1 MRLLTRYILR
11 EVVSYA
17 LLGAVLFTFVLFM
30 RDLPKILELVVRD
43 SASLTDVLRIFA
55 YTLPNT
61 LTVTLPTAVLAGI
74 LLGLSR
80 LAADSEVT
88 AMRACGIGAF
98 TFVRIVS
105 ILAFFVL
112 GLGLFNALYFAPRA
126 ATNLLKL
133 EDQLKTSQA
142 SFEVQPRVFYEDFK
156 NYVLYVQDVP
166 AAGTATWHHIFLAD
180 LTQPANPNVT
190 TADQALVS
198 NPGSAN
204 PQALRLHLLD
214 GGQHQISPTDPNQ
227 YDISTFASTDLP
239 LQFDSQDDTHIS
251 RLDTPLHALSLRELL
266 QRARATGNTPTTLNS
281 ADARAARIELN
292 LRFSYPFAC
301 IVLMLIGVPLG
312 LSSRRGGKST
322 GVVLTLLLVFAYYLL
337 SNIGVAFAK
346 SGKLSPALGVWAANL
361 IFTAFG
367 ILLLQQLAGTGFL
380 IHFFNSIAASL
391 GRMFSHI
398 APSRIRTTLA
408 GLTRPA
414 SRPAAGAPAAQIA
427 STHASAATA
436 PNSIPPAHEHAHH
449 PHPTLV
455 QQLRSLF
462 NTNFPLLLDEY
473 VMRAYATNF
482 FLSLG
487 AFALLFIV
495 FTFFELIGDIVHN
508 HTALVTVGDYLL
520 NLIPYIVSTV
530 TPLCSLLAVLIT
542 FSSLNRSSELT
553 AMKATGI
560 SLYRVVAPI
569 VVLAAILSAALFA
582 FNESYL
588 PDANRR
594 QEALRAEIKGKPAQT
609 FLLPGRQFISG
620 QTGAAGSP
628 DRIFYYQA
636 FDPYRNLF
644 ASLTVFEFDPQ
655 SFTLQRRLFAKTV
668 RWDPIANQWAFD
680 NGWQRTF
687 ANQTVASYQPFTLA
701 SFPEIHE
708 QPTYFIK
715 SDEEKQSQEMTY
727 GELSNYIADL
737 SQSGFDTIRLRVQL
751 DRKLADPAITLVM
764 AILAVPFALFM
775 SKRGSLAGVA
785 TAIGVAIS
793 YYIVADTF
801 SGLGNI
807 NTLPPLL
814 AAWSPDLLFAI
825 AGSYLLLRTPT

>member
-105 ILAFFVL
+105 ILAFAAL
-112 GLGLFNALYFAPRA
+112 GLGLFNALYFAPSA
-126 ATNLLKL
+126 ASNLLKL

-156 NYVLYVQDVP
+156 NYVLYVQDVRP
-166 AAGTATWHHIFLAD
+166 AAGAAAWHHIFLAD
-180 LTQPANPNVT
+180 LTQPANPNVI

-198 NPGSAN
+198 NSGSAN
-204 PQALRLHLLD
+204 QQALRLHLLE

-239 LQFDSQDDTHIS
+239 LQFDSQDDTHVS
-251 RLDTPLHALSLRELL
+251 RSDTPLHALSLRELL
-266 QRARATGNTPTTLNS
+266 HRARAARNTPAPLNS

-292 LRFSYPFAC
+292 SRFSYPFAC
-301 IVLMLIGVPLG
+301 LVLMLIGVPLG

-337 SNIGVAFAK
+337 SLIGDAFAK

-367 ILLLQQLAGTGFL
+367 LLLLQQLAGTGFL

-391 GRMFSHI
+391 GRMLSHI
-398 APSRIRTTLA
+398 APSRIQSTLA
-408 GLTRPA
+408 RLTCPA
-414 SRPAAGAPAAQIA
+414 SRPTSGAAAAQTA
-427 STHASAATA
+427 SIHASADDA
-436 PNSIPPAHEHAHH
+436 PNSIHPAHAHQS
-449 PHPTLV
+449 HPTLA
-455 QQLRSLF
+455 QRLRSLF

-473 VMRAYATNF
+473 VMRAYATNLIF
-482 FLSLG
+482 SLG
-487 AFALLFIV
+487 AFILLFIV
-495 FTFFELIGDIVHN
+495 FTFFELIGDIVRN

-569 VVLAAILSAALFA
+569 VVLAALLSAALFA

-588 PDANRR
+588 PNANRR

-620 QTGAAGSP
+620 QTAAGSP

-636 FDPYRNLF
+636 FDSDRDIF

-655 SFTLQRRLFAKTV
+655 SFTLQRRIFAKSV
-668 RWDPIANQWAFD
+668 RWDTTANQWAFE

-715 SDEEKQSQEMTY
+715 EEKQSQEMTY

-775 SKRGSLAGVA
+775 GKRGGIAGIA

-793 YYIVADTF
+793 YLIVAYTF

>member
-80 LAADSEVT
+80 LAADSEIT
-88 AMRACGIGAF
+88 AMRACGIGVF
-98 TFVRIVS
+98 RFVGIVS
-105 ILAFFVL
+105 ILALAAL
-112 GLGLFNALYFAPRA
+112 GLGLFNALDFAPHA
-126 ATNLLKL
+126 AGNLLKL

-156 NYVLYVQDVP
+156 NYVLYVQDVRP
-166 AAGTATWHHIFLAD
+166 AAGAAAWHHIFLAD
-180 LTQPANPNVT
+180 LTQPANPNIT

-198 NPGSAN
+198 NPGPAN
-204 PQALRLHLLD
+204 SQALRLHLLD
-214 GGQHQISPTDPNQ
+214 GSQHQISPTDPNQ

-239 LQFDSQDDTHIS
+239 IQFNSQDDTHVS
-251 RLDTPLHALSLRELL
+251 RSDTPLHALSLRELL
-266 QRARATGNTPTTLNS
+266 QRIHASRSNPSPLNT

-292 LRFSYPFAC
+292 SRFSYPFAC
-301 IVLMLIGVPLG
+301 LVLMLIGVPLG
-312 LSSRRGGKST
+312 LSSKRGGKST
-322 GVVLTLLLVFAYYLL
+322 GVVLTLLLIFAYYLL
-337 SNIGVAFAK
+337 SLIGDAFAK
-346 SGKLSPALGVWAANL
+346 SGKLSPVLGVWAANL

-380 IHFFNSIAASL
+380 IHFFHSIAASL
-391 GRMFSHI
+391 GKMLSPI
-398 APSRIRTTLA
+398 APSRIRSTLA
-408 GLTRPA
+408 GLTRTTSHPA
-414 SRPAAGAPAAQIA
+414 S
-427 STHASAATA
+427 SAATA
-436 PNSIPPAHEHAHH
+436 QISSIHAAAASAPSPNHPTHAHH
-449 PHPTLV
+449 PRPTLV
-455 QQLRSLF
+455 QRMRSLF

-482 FLSLG
+482 ILSLG

-495 FTFFELIGDIVHN
+495 FTFFELVGDIVHN
-508 HTALVTVGDYLL
+508 HTSLLTVGDYLL

-542 FSSLNRSSELT
+542 FGSLNRSSELT

-560 SLYRVVAPI
+560 SLYRIVAPI

-620 QTGAAGSP
+620 QPGPAGSP
-628 DRIFYYQA
+628 ARIFYYQA
-636 FDPYRNLF
+636 FDADRDIF

-655 SFTLQRRLFAKTV
+655 TFTLQRRIFARSV
-668 RWDPIANQWAFD
+668 RWNPTANQWVFD

-687 ANQTVASYQPFTLA
+687 ANQTVASYQPFTVA

-708 QPTYFIK
+708 QPTYFNKEDI
-715 SDEEKQSQEMTY
+715 QSQEMNY
-727 GELSNYIADL
+727 NELTAYIADL
-737 SQSGFDTIRLRVQL
+737 RQSGFDTIRLRVQL
-751 DRKLADPAITLVM
+751 ERKLADPAITLVM

-775 SKRGSLAGVA
+775 GKRGGIAGIA
-785 TAIGVAIS
+785 TAIGVAIA
-793 YYIVADTF
+793 YFAVADTF